1 MVYYQQ
7 EPKKAE
13 HIPFMGQEALPM
25 TQKDIVVHS
34 FELTKSKKLPM
45 VVLKAVDEDY
55 RIWWTMKP
63 EELRTRLKPAR
74 TRSPAFANI
83 DATNC
88 AQHEQNNN
96 ADRMD
101 PKEMDIDAT
110 NCAQHEQN
118 NNADRMG
125 PKATTVMNGN
135 GATNCAQH
143 EQNTNADR
151 MDPKEMAVMD
161 SDVAMDCA
169 QPEEH
174 DGIDQAEALPINE
187 KDTKTHRQSEQIRE
201 RRKDSD
207 NTQPQGDGN
216 KRVRAE
222 ADAPAHTRPARTNRK
237 TARKADYAY

>member
-74 TRSPAFANI
+74 TESPAFSNI
-83 DATNC
+83 DATNRAQHEPNSNVDRTDPRGMDIDATDC
-88 AQHEQNNN
+88 AQHEQNSN
-96 ADRMD
+96 ADRTD
-101 PKEMDIDAT
+101 PREMDIDAT
-110 NCAQHEQN
+110 
-118 NNADRMG
+118 D
-125 PKATTVMNGN
+125 
-135 GATNCAQH
+135 CAQH

-161 SDVAMDCA
+161 SDVAMDRA

-174 DGIDQAEALPINE
+174 EGIDQAEELPMNE
-187 KDTKTHRQSEQIRE
+187 KDTATHRQSELMRE
-201 RRKDSD
+201 RPKDSG
-207 NTQPQGDGN
+207 NTQHQGDGN
-216 KRVRAE
+216 KRVRAK
-222 ADAPAHTRPARTNRK
+222 ADAPAHTRPTRTNRK